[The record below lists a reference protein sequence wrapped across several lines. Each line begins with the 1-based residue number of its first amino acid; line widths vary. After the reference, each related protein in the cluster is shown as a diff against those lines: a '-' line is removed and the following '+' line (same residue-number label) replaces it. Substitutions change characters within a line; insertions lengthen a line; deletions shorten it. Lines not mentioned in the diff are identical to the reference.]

1 MSRLY
6 GVGELIELSPSG
18 PGAGGM
24 YMLSGVALGAGG
36 ALNARV
42 RRRQRVDHLHARRE
56 PLLRMRRGLSGGC
69 SSRGLVGLGG
79 LGALGADARNEVEAM
94 LAQLDASELAF
105 AEELADA
112 TAEGF
117 DIEEVTRRHE
127 LIVQQLVQLSSEA
140 AVIGEDG
147 LQQFRA
153 RAGTVRA
160 NIDAAHSQVTDLRR
174 GSRQAEQIKMVLYGA
189 GALAVAGVVVY
200 SLQKIRRN
208 RRRRR

>member
-1 MSRLY
+1 MY

-24 YMLSGVALGAGG
+24 FMLSGVALGAGG
-36 ALNARV
+36 ALNTRV
-42 RRRQRVDHLHARRE
+42 MRRQGVDRLHARRE

-69 SSRGLVGLGG
+69 SSRGYVGLAG
-79 LGALGADARNEVEAM
+79 LGAIGADARNEVEAM

-117 DIEEVTRRHE
+117 DIDPVTRRHE

-140 AVIGEDG
+140 AALGEDG
-147 LQQFRA
+147 LAQFRA
-153 RAGTVRA
+153 RAGTVRS
-160 NIDAAHSQVTDLRR
+160 NIDSAMSEVLDLRR
-174 GSRQAEQIKMVLYGA
+174 GGRQAEQLKMVLYGA
-189 GALAVAGVVVY
+189 GALALAGVVVL
-200 SLQKIRRN
+200 SLQKVRKS